1 MLDPA
6 LEVHRTHY
14 RGRRVCVTG
23 GAGFIGSHLA
33 DALVECGAKVSV
45 IDNFSNGREEN
56 LRGPASAAELVRGSI
71 VDPAALDAAFGGC
84 EVVFHQAAMGSVP
97 RSLEIPEQYHENN
110 VTGTVRVLEA
120 ARRAKV
126 RRVVYAASSSAYGNT
141 ATLPK
146 VESMRADTLSPYAY
160 TKLAGEHLLRAW
172 CNCYGLEGVSLRY
185 FNIFGPR
192 QRHDSPYAAVIPLFA
207 KHLREGT
214 RPVIFGDGG
223 QTRDFTFVANAVH
236 ANLLAG
242 AVGAARGAAGGAGAL
257 AGQMVNIACGGRFS
271 LLELLETMARL
282 MGARAQPEFQPA
294 RTGDVR
300 DSEADIRAAGELL
313 GYRVIVGFEDGLA
326 RTVRA

>member
-33 DALVECGAKVSV
+33 DALVECGAQVRI

-56 LRGPASAAELVRGSI
+56 LRGPAAAAELVRGSI
-71 VDPAALDAAFGGC
+71 VDAAALDAAFAGC

-97 RSLEIPEQYHENN
+97 RSVEIPEQYHENN

-120 ARRAKV
+120 ARRAGV

-146 VESMRADTLSPYAY
+146 VETMRADTLSPYAY

-214 RPVIFGDGG
+214 SPVIFGDGK
-223 QTRDFTFVANAVH
+223 QTRDFTFIANAVH
-236 ANLLAG
+236 ANMLAG
-242 AVGAARGAAGGAGAL
+242 AAAGAL
-257 AGQMVNIACGGRFS
+257 DGRTVNIACGGRFS

-282 MGARAQPEFQPA
+282 MGARATPEFRPM